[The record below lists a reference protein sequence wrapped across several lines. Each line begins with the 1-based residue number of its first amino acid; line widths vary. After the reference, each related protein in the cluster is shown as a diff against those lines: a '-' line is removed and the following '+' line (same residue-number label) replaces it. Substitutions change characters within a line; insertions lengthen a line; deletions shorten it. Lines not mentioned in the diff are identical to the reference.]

1 LSLRAIALRDVTA
14 GLILKRLLWSCR
26 WPLAA
31 VALGFSACTALATMT
46 ADPVLFQV
54 SLWLL
59 VHVLCLLSSFLV
71 HELFHVVGMRLFH
84 GVSHIVVSA
93 GVLRF
98 SVIPIGSLYGW
109 QIAIVAVLGPGSSC
123 VVGAMLAL
131 LTPSSLLQ
139 CWFLLHAI
147 FLLPFFGDGRG
158 LILGIREWAR
168 LVGLPAPV
176 VRS

>member
-1 LSLRAIALRDVTA
+1 MTA
-14 GLILKRLLWSCR
+14 GLILKRLLWWCR
-26 WPLAA
+26 WPLSALT
-31 VALGFSACTALATMT
+31 LGFSACIMLATMT
-46 ADPVLFQV
+46 ADPVLFQM

-59 VHVLCLLSSFLV
+59 MHALCLFTGFLV

-84 GVSHIVVSA
+84 GVSHVVVSA

-123 VVGAMLAL
+123 LLGAVLAL

-168 LVGLPAPV
+168 LVGLRAPV
-176 VRS
+176 VSS

>member
-1 LSLRAIALRDVTA
+1 
-14 GLILKRLLWSCR
+14 
-26 WPLAA
+26 
-31 VALGFSACTALATMT
+31 MT
-46 ADPVLFQV
+46 ADPVLFQM

-59 VHVLCLLSSFLV
+59 MHTICLLGSFLV

-84 GVSHIVVSA
+84 GISHIVVSA

-98 SVIPIGSLYGW
+98 SVIPVGSLYGW
-109 QIAIVAVLGPGSSC
+109 QIVIVAVLGPGSSC
-123 VVGAMLAL
+123 LLGAVLAL

-147 FLLPFFGDGRG
+147 FLLPFFGDGRS
-158 LILGIREWAR
+158 LILGIRERAR
-168 LVGLPAPV
+168 LVGLRASE

>member
-1 LSLRAIALRDVTA
+1 V
-14 GLILKRLLWSCR
+14 
-26 WPLAA
+26 
-31 VALGFSACTALATMT
+31 T
-46 ADPVLFQV
+46 ADPVLFQM

-59 VHVLCLLSSFLV
+59 MHTICLLGSFLV

-84 GVSHIVVSA
+84 GISHIVVSA

-109 QIAIVAVLGPGSSC
+109 QIVIVAVLGPGSSC
-123 VVGAMLAL
+123 LLGAVLAL

-147 FLLPFFGDGRG
+147 FLLPFFGDGRS
-158 LILGIREWAR
+158 LILGIRERAR
-168 LVGLPAPV
+168 LVGLRASE